1 MKHYVVVVVG
11 PAISFLRRCPR
22 STFADIERLFARL
35 EQSPFEP
42 PDLVEKSDDARLLSI
57 RFLKRCAVSYWLDDA
72 VREIRVVRIEPLG
85 R

>member
-1 MKHYVVVVVG
+1 VKPYTVVVAG
-11 PAISFLRRCPR
+11 PAILFLRRCPR
-22 STFADIERLFARL
+22 SVFAEVELLFARL
-35 EQSPFEP
+35 EHAPHEP
-42 PDLVEKSDDARLLSI
+42 PDLTEKSDEARQLSL